1 MSDQRDSNLYD
12 VLNAEEAR
20 SEEESVMGSDT
31 ADFYVADSLDE
42 VPLSTSMP
50 SDQGQDSILVPPDTS
65 VSIFNTLSDP
75 EGMNKDEGE
84 RQGDWRVAGGKRMSS
99 QTLFAGRRTEAGGD
113 RGGMRL
119 GELNPSVTG
128 ISSVLSTISGN
139 TKLPPIKGEVTKMD
153 GLADQTRGVQ
163 MSQTRDF
170 LKTRPIGAS
179 KISAEDGGGKAS
191 GLKLSNPPIKQ
202 PKELDRPKVKGVW
215 RWLGSQKKKKRRLP
229 LLVIPHGRL

>member
-84 RQGDWRVAGGKRMSS
+84 RQGDWRVAAELKREGTEGG
-99 QTLFAGRRTEAGGD
+99 
-113 RGGMRL
+113 
-119 GELNPSVTG
+119 
-128 ISSVLSTISGN
+128 
-139 TKLPPIKGEVTKMD
+139 
-153 GLADQTRGVQ
+153 
-163 MSQTRDF
+163 
-170 LKTRPIGAS
+170 
-179 KISAEDGGGKAS
+179 
-191 GLKLSNPPIKQ
+191 
-202 PKELDRPKVKGVW
+202 
-215 RWLGSQKKKKRRLP
+215 
-229 LLVIPHGRL
+229 